1 MGKKAIFPIL
11 LIKKKFRF
19 RLLNKII
26 DTYNTKRTLV
36 HLDRTFSYHE
46 KSSGFNSRMYNHQVS
61 ILRGV
66 WALVRPDCIE

>member
-1 MGKKAIFPIL
+1 MGKKAIFPVL
-11 LIKKKFRF
+11 LIKKKFHSF

-46 KSSGFNSRMYNHQVS
+46 KSSGFNSHMYNH
-61 ILRGV
+61 
-66 WALVRPDCIE
+66 